1 MGCYIPGTEQEQ
13 LEMLKSIGFDSF
25 DGLFSHI
32 PQQVRLEGG
41 LNLPGGL
48 SELEVIRKMADAAEK
63 NTVFRHIFRGAG
75 AYNHYIPAIV
85 GSVTGKEEF
94 VTAYTPYQAEI
105 SQGILRP
112 FSSTRP

>member
-41 LNLPGGL
+41 LNLPEGL
-48 SELEVIRKMADAAEK
+48 SELEVIRKMADACRE
-63 NTVFRHIFRGAG
+63 NTVFRHIFREPGLQPLHTRHRRQR
-75 AYNHYIPAIV
+75 YR
-85 GSVTGKEEF
+85 
-94 VTAYTPYQAEI
+94 
-105 SQGILRP
+105 QGRICHRLHAL
-112 FSSTRP
+112 SG